1 MPHRVDPKVNGAA
14 GARICFDGSETI
26 ILDRRPIL
34 PNPANGLGGGA
45 VNSIQIILSQRLKP
59 DARGRRGWSVFI
71 AHAICPGFL
80 PRRGSRRVL
89 IVR

>member
-26 ILDRRPIL
+26 ILDRRPAL

-45 VNSIQIILSQRLKP
+45 VNSIRIILSKRLKP
-59 DARGRRGWSVFI
+59 GREGTVAGASLSRMRYVPTS
-71 AHAICPGFL
+71 CPGEEAA
-80 PRRGSRRVL
+80 GS
-89 IVR
+89 